1 VIVNK
6 KPIENPE
13 FILDADPNV
22 IKMKREEYLK
32 NRDDAS

>member
-1 VIVNK
+1 LIIINK

-22 IKMKREEYLK
+22 IKKKREEFLK
-32 NRDDAS
+32 NRGD